1 MSPARLS
8 VPAGSVQHMAKS
20 SAGPA
25 FQCAECGWRTTKWS
39 GRCGECQAWGTVEQA
54 AARPAR
60 AAGFGAAALAG
71 LGGLDGLGLGGA
83 GLGGAGLDGAGLG
96 GAGLGGAGLGG
107 AGLGGAGLGGA
118 GLGGPPAA
126 LAPASPALPIGEVDA
141 TAAGARP
148 TGLDELDRVLGGGL
162 VPGAVV
168 LLAGEPGVGKST
180 LLLEAGTHAAA
191 AGPVLYI
198 TGEESAAQVRLRAD
212 RIGAVAGNL
221 YLAAETDLA
230 ALLGHVAVVRPRLLI
245 VDSVQTI
252 TMEGVDGTPGGVSQ
266 IRAVTAALIAV
277 AKQHAVT
284 TVLVGHVT
292 KDGSIAGPRALEH
305 LVDVVLHF
313 EGDRHAQFRMV
324 RAVKNRYGPTD
335 EIGCFD
341 LGEQGITEL
350 PDPSGLFLT
359 HRRNAV
365 PGTCVT
371 VTLEGRRP
379 LLSEVQTLVAPSTLD
394 IPRRVTSG
402 LDASRVGMV
411 LAVLSRRADLKLGKQ
426 DVYAATV
433 GGVRLGEPSV
443 DLAVALALASAVV
456 DLSVPGSVVAVG
468 EVGLAGEVRR
478 VTGVQRRLAEAERMG
493 FRLAIVPAG
502 WAGQD
507 SAAQGL
513 GREGPCHQGLC
524 CKGLCFTGLRFAR
537 TPLARDSADKGLC
550 RGDRG
555 AGGRGHPGGDG
566 RRLRRLIC
574 RPVTWSRR
582 YTGSVQQPP
591 GVVCRRPTP
600 STATSGTVTS
610 AAGPHWPHWRRAP
623 CCATGLSASS
633 AGTPAR

>member
-1 MSPARLS
+1 MGRRSVAAGECRRPRLS
-8 VPAGSVQHMAKS
+8 VPAGSVPVMAKS

-39 GRCGECQAWGTVEQA
+39 GRCGECQAWGTVQQA
-54 AARPAR
+54 ATSRVGR
-60 AAGFGAAALAG
+60 ATGFGSAALAG
-71 LGGLDGLGLGGA
+71 LGAGLDGLGLGGPGLHGA
-83 GLGGAGLDGAGLG
+83 GLYGAGLDGTGSG
-96 GAGLGGAGLGG
+96 GAAPGS
-107 AGLGGAGLGGA
+107 A

-126 LAPASPALPIGEVDA
+126 IAPASPALPIGEVDA
-141 TAAGARP
+141 SAAGARP

-180 LLLEAGTHAAA
+180 LLLEAGTHAAE

-230 ALLGHVAVVRPRLLI
+230 SLLGHVAVVRPQLLI

-252 TMEGVDGTPGGVSQ
+252 TMEGVDGAPGGVSQ

-277 AKQHAVT
+277 AKQYALT

-324 RAVKNRYGPTD
+324 RALKNRYGPTD

-456 DLSVPGSVVAVG
+456 NLSVPGSVVAVG

-502 WAGQD
+502 
-507 SAAQGL
+507 SRAAD
-513 GREGPCHQGLC
+513 PAA
-524 CKGLCFTGLRFAR
+524 KG
-537 TPLARDSADKGLC
+537 S
-550 RGDRG
+550 
-555 AGGRGHPGGDG
+555 AGGIEVREAEDIREAMAAAFGG
-566 RRLRRLIC
+566 
-574 RPVTWSRR
+574 
-582 YTGSVQQPP
+582 
-591 GVVCRRPTP
+591 
-600 STATSGTVTS
+600 
-610 AAGPHWPHWRRAP
+610 
-623 CCATGLSASS
+623 
-633 AGTPAR
+633 